1 MIRLIELSSGVPL
14 KPTFLILCLVFYN
27 VFFRKISIQVLIT
40 EHAYATF
47 WPRTGVLQG
56 SILSPS
62 LYSIYINSLPIL
74 LCEVLMPVS
83 SHMYSS
89 MPRREYEGLWI
100 NCLLYAVD
108 VVLIAA
114 PEVIP
119 RLLKKAEEHSV
130 SLVYHWNLA
139 KCVVFNSPSICGAR
153 RLQRYGSPISN
164 ADSLCILVYLLISRS
179 YRH

>member
-1 MIRLIELSSGVPL
+1 
-14 KPTFLILCLVFYN
+14 
-27 VFFRKISIQVLIT
+27 
-40 EHAYATF
+40 
-47 WPRTGVLQG
+47 
-56 SILSPS
+56 
-62 LYSIYINSLPIL
+62 
-74 LCEVLMPVS
+74 
-83 SHMYSS
+83 MYSS

-130 SLVYHWNLA
+130 SPVYYWNLA
-139 KCVVFNSPSICGAR
+139 KCVVFNSPSIYGAR

-164 ADSLCILVYLLISRS
+164 ADSLCILVYLLISKVVSPLISSSAATLPLPLPLCEEHFCPLNCVLLTSLAWLPAVYMQR
-179 YRH
+179 